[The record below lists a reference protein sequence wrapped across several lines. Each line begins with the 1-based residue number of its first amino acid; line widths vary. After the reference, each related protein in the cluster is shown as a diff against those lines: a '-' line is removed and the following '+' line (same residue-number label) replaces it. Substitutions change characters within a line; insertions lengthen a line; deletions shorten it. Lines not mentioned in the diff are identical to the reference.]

1 LTVSAET
8 KPLLDRVAGIRRH
21 REGDFVAPN
30 KPVTL
35 LWALARLEEGKPR
48 LVPFA
53 QCEQELRRLLTA
65 AGRPG
70 TLPVHAFWRL
80 QNDGLWEVVGEGEL
94 MIRIGSDEPTTTS
107 LRESGWSGGFDEEV
121 FDALRESASLREAV
135 ASILREQLRE
145 GPADPAQ
152 IPPAKT
158 AKETV
163 ERLARDPRFRPEALH
178 AYESRCVV
186 CGWGAHPNGSPVALA
201 AAHVHP
207 LEHGGPD
214 APGNGFVLCFH
225 HHALF
230 DAGLFA
236 YDDERRLV
244 VSERWQEEDIGTM
257 PPLAAYAG
265 TPLFEPRVP
274 AWRVREEHLAWHR
287 ENVFLGQVPLPS
299 TIAQ

>member
-1 LTVSAET
+1 MAEIA
-8 KPLLDRVAGIRRH
+8 PEEILERIGGIRRH
-21 REGDFVAPN
+21 REDGLTAPN

-35 LWALARLEEGKPR
+35 LWALARLEEDKSR

-53 QCEQELRRLLTA
+53 DCEQELRLLLTA
-65 AGRPG
+65 AGRPR

-94 MIRIGSDEPTTTS
+94 IIRAGSDEPTTTS
-107 LRESGWSGGFDEEV
+107 LRESGRSGGFIEEIY
-121 FDALRESASLREAV
+121 DALRESPPLRDAV

-145 GPADPAQ
+145 GTADT
-152 IPPAKT
+152 IDVPPATT
-158 AKETV
+158 ARETV
-163 ERLARDPRFRPEALH
+163 ERLTRDPRFRPEVLH
-178 AYESRCVV
+178 AYESRCAV
-186 CGWGAHPNGSPVALA
+186 CRWSAQPNGKPVALA

-236 YDDERRLV
+236 YDEERRLV
-244 VSERWQEEDIGTM
+244 VSDFWQEEGIGTM
-257 PPLAAYAG
+257 PSLADYAG
-265 TPLFEPRVP
+265 TPLPEPSNP

-287 ENVFLGQVPLPS
+287 ENVFL
-299 TIAQ
+299 A